1 MITYSKKP
9 SDKDSDGRTQVT
21 TLENEPEASTS
32 VSEEAAFDRAR
43 EACTALLMSPRGDYI
58 ISQALYI
65 AAEELEKVEQPY
77 REESNITDMRLL
89 TLQFPS
95 FVVAEAAKRG
105 TGTKALFE
113 AYWKLPTDKPEGDT
127 A

>member
-1 MITYSKKP
+1 MS
-9 SDKDSDGRTQVT
+9 
-21 TLENEPEASTS
+21 TLDNTPEASTNQD
-32 VSEEAAFDRAR
+32 EEAAFDRAR
-43 EACTALLMSPRGDYI
+43 DACTELLMSPRGDYI

-65 AAEELEKVEQPY
+65 AAQELEKVELPY
-77 REESNITDMRLL
+77 REVSNITDMRML

-95 FVVAEAAKRG
+95 YVVAEAAKEG
-105 TGTKALFE
+105 VGTKELFE